1 MKTKFYKKKKQ
12 LWQFLLIV
20 GIVFKKNAITP
31 RKFTIN
37 IEEKVN
43 YTCRPLSSFFFREVI
58 EQS

>member
-1 MKTKFYKKKKQ
+1 MKTKFYKKKQ

-20 GIVFKKNAITP
+20 GIVFKKNAV
-31 RKFTIN
+31 N